1 MLKLSAFLVLVKIF
15 CCIFAETHTTD
26 CSKNRY
32 YVKNIL
38 IAMFMAVAGMFVPC
52 SAEAVCL
59 TEMEMIDNNDLSK
72 ITISVNE
79 SVLRVTGAAGMTMSV
94 YNITGGVP
102 VMKVKID
109 GPDKRFDLNLP
120 RGIYIVQVGK
130 AVRKIVIK

>member
-1 MLKLSAFLVLVKIF
+1 MS
-15 CCIFAETHTTD
+15 
-26 CSKNRY
+26 
-32 YVKNIL
+32 KNIL

-79 SVLRVTGAAGMTMSV
+79 SVLRVTGAAGMTM
-94 YNITGGVP
+94 
-102 VMKVKID
+102 
-109 GPDKRFDLNLP
+109 NLP

>member
-1 MLKLSAFLVLVKIF
+1 MS
-15 CCIFAETHTTD
+15 
-26 CSKNRY
+26 R
-32 YVKNIL
+32 NIL
-38 IAMFMAVAGMFVPC
+38 IAMFMAVVGMFVPC

-59 TEMEMIDNNDLSK
+59 TEMDMIDNNDLSK

-102 VMKVKID
+102 VMKVKIE
-109 GPDKRFDLNLP
+109 GSDKRFNLNLP

>member
-1 MLKLSAFLVLVKIF
+1 M
-15 CCIFAETHTTD
+15 
-26 CSKNRY
+26 SKY
-32 YVKNIL
+32 IL
-38 IAMFMAVAGMFVPC
+38 IAMFMAVAGMSVPC
-52 SAEAVCL
+52 SAETVCL
-59 TEMEMIDNNDLSK
+59 TEMDMIYNNDMSK

-79 SVLRVTGAAGMTMSV
+79 SVLRVIGAAGVTLSV

-109 GPDKRFDLNLP
+109 SPDKRFDLNLP

>member
-1 MLKLSAFLVLVKIF
+1 MS
-15 CCIFAETHTTD
+15 
-26 CSKNRY
+26 R
-32 YVKNIL
+32 NIL
-38 IAMFMAVAGMFVPC
+38 IAKFMAVAGMFVPC

-59 TEMEMIDNNDLSK
+59 TEMDMIDNNDMSK

-94 YNITGGVP
+94 YNVTGGVP
-102 VMKVKID
+102 VMKVRIE